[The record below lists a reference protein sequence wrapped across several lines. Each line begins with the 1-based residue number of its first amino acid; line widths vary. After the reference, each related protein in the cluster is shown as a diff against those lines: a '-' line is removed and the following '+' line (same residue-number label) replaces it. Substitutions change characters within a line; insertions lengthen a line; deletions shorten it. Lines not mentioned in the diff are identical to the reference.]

1 MKFIHNMWP
10 KYSSIE
16 FPKKKHNI
24 QLQIIG
30 ILKMLF
36 MQADAPDQDSRGP
49 VCLVQT
55 LHTQVK
61 AYLPLLVK
69 W

>member
-1 MKFIHNMWP
+1 MKFIHSMRP

-16 FPKKKHNI
+16 FPKKKHKI
-24 QLQIIG
+24 QLQVIG

-49 VCLVQT
+49 VCLFQK

-61 AYLPLLVK
+61 AYRPLLVK
-69 W
+69 